1 MLAEQRENAA
11 KSLDEKKRA
20 AEQNQKQQEQE
31 AAKELQKER
40 EKQSIL
46 AMIEQDKI
54 ALMFARGQTIKAIE
68 AEEAAEIARI
78 KAEYD
83 TAEATGLITNAQRV
97 AGEKDAIAEAELSA
111 ERAKM
116 DARVQMGNMAA
127 NAIIGGL
134 SAAFGQSKG
143 VKAAEVAVQSITAA
157 YEAFSSMQA
166 QFAGPIGAALGTA
179 AAAGI
184 LAKGRQSIKEIY
196 ATKPGSRGAS
206 SSGAS
211 SSPSAPSAPKFVNDM
226 GAAGQVAGTIGP
238 FGASMTP
245 SISITAN
252 LDRQGLALAVR
263 DGESDIAT
271 RQIPFAS

>member
-1 MLAEQRENAA
+1 M
-11 KSLDEKKRA
+11 
-20 AEQNQKQQEQE
+20 
-31 AAKELQKER
+31 
-40 EKQSIL
+40 
-46 AMIEQDKI
+46 MEQDAI
-54 ALMFARGQTIKAIE
+54 ALMIARGQTIKAIE
-68 AEEAAEIARI
+68 AQKAAEIVRI
-78 KAEYD
+78 KAEYAA
-83 TAEATGLITNAQRV
+83 AEATGLIDSAALV
-97 AGEKDAIAEAELSA
+97 AGEKDAIEEAELSA
-111 ERAKM
+111 ERKKM

-127 NAIIGGL
+127 NAVIGGL

-143 VKAAEVAVQSITAA
+143 IKAAEVAVQSITAA

-166 QFAGPIGAALGTA
+166 QFGPGVGTALGVA

-226 GAAGQVAGTIGP
+226 GAAGQVAGTITP